1 VRSLTEE
8 EAVPTSP
15 ILAIP
20 SVDPQFEASV
30 AAGLEEVEQ
39 RLADAVRSEDA
50 MLAAASRHLV
60 AAGGKRFR
68 PMLALTAGHFGNP
81 DASGV
86 VRAAVVVE
94 LTHVGTLYHDDVM
107 DEAALRRGAPSANAL
122 WGNSVAILTGDFL
135 FARASDIAAEL
146 GTESVR
152 IQARTFQRLVQGQLR
167 ETVGP
172 RDGDDP
178 VAHYL
183 GVLSDKTASLI
194 ATSARLGAL
203 HAGAPRSTVDVLAR
217 FGERIG
223 MAFQL
228 ADDVLDIASDSDVL
242 GKASGTDLR
251 EGVPTL
257 PVLYAQ
263 QSTDPADASLLSLL
277 AGPLHDD
284 SAHAEALRLLRA
296 NPAVDRARAVV
307 RRYAEGARTALAPLP
322 DIPARRAL
330 EALCTSV
337 VTRTA

>member
-1 VRSLTEE
+1 
-8 EAVPTSP
+8 VPTSP
-15 ILAIP
+15 VLAIP
-20 SVDPQFEASV
+20 SVDPAFEASV
-30 AAGLEEVEQ
+30 AAGLDVVEE
-39 RLADAVRSEDA
+39 RLADAVRSDDA

-68 PMLALTAGHFGNP
+68 PLLALTAGQFGDP
-81 DASGV
+81 DAPGV

-94 LTHVGTLYHDDVM
+94 LTHVATLYHDDVM
-107 DEAALRRGAPSANAL
+107 DEAALRRGAPSANAM

-135 FARASDIAAEL
+135 FARASDIAADL

-152 IQARTFQRLVQGQLR
+152 IQARTFERLVQGQLR
-167 ETVGP
+167 ETLGP
-172 RDGDDP
+172 RDGEDP

-183 GVLSDKTASLI
+183 SVLSDKTASLI

-203 HAGAPRSTVDVLAR
+203 HAGASAGTVDVLAQ

-228 ADDVLDIASDSDVL
+228 ADDVLDIASESNVL
-242 GKASGTDLR
+242 GKTSGTDLR

-263 QSTDPADASLLSLL
+263 QSTDPTDAALLSLL
-277 AGPLHDD
+277 AGPLHEDTV
-284 SAHAEALRLLRA
+284 HAEALRLLRA
-296 NPAVDRARAVV
+296 HPAMARARAVV
-307 RRYAEGARTALAPLP
+307 RRYADDARAVLAPLP